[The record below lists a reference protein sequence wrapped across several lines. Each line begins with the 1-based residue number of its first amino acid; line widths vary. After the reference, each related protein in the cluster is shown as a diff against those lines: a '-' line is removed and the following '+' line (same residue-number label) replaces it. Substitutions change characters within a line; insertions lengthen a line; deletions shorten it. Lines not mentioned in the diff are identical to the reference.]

1 MHKSSKNSLNEVF
14 YYKDEE
20 LYGKILE
27 NWKIIF
33 KPNGYEKFHLKIN
46 LLFKR

>member
-14 YYKDEE
+14 YSKDGE

-27 NWKIIF
+27 NLKIIF
-33 KPNGYEKFHLKIN
+33 KPNG
-46 LLFKR
+46 

>member
-1 MHKSSKNSLNEVF
+1 MCIYIGINNIINSLNEVF
-14 YYKDEE
+14 YSKDEE

-33 KPNGYEKFHLKIN
+33 KPNG
-46 LLFKR
+46 

>member
-27 NWKIIF
+27 NLKNIF
-33 KPNGYEKFHLKIN
+33 KPNAQEKNSFKDKIT
-46 LLFKR
+46 F